1 MRLRPIRDCEMN
13 CIIYENPM
21 DFLAV
26 CRPALEAN
34 EAVYNLM
41 LGISIRLAKNRLFYG
56 SQPLLA
62 TVIDGDELSLAALM
76 TPPYKLQ
83 IALFNANSFESI
95 RLLASKLHKNGWHVP
110 GVIGEEKTAKIFA
123 THWSEI
129 VGTTIHEG
137 MRQRIYELR
146 KVNPIQYPKGIFR
159 QATIE
164 YLDLAIKWS
173 HSFHADC
180 LSDSEHPKIDEHQI
194 KTMIKEGILFFW
206 NDPEPVSMAALTRP
220 TPHGISVSFVY
231 TPPEFRKKGY
241 ASAVVAELSQ
251 RCLESGREFCTLYTD
266 LSNPTSNSIYQKI
279 GYNAVADV
287 TDLHFSDVKDE

>member
-1 MRLRPIRDCEMN
+1 MN
-13 CIIYENPM
+13 CIIHESPV
-21 DFLAV
+21 DFLDA

-41 LGISIRLAKNRLFYG
+41 LGISIRLVKNPLFYG

-62 TVIDGDELSLAALM
+62 TVIDGEALNLAALM

-83 IALFNANSFESI
+83 IALFSAGSFESI
-95 RLLASKLHKNGWHVP
+95 KLLASKVDKSGWRIP
-110 GVIGEEKTAKIFA
+110 GVIGEEKAARTFA

-146 KVNPIQYPKGIFR
+146 RVNPIQYPEGIFR
-159 QATIE
+159 QATID
-164 YLDLAIKWS
+164 DLHRAIKWS

-180 LSDSEHPKIDEHQI
+180 FGDSDQPEIDDHQT
-194 KTMIKEGILFFW
+194 KTMIEEGNLFFW
-206 NDPEPVSMAALTRP
+206 DDPEPVSMAGRTRP
-220 TPHGISVSFVY
+220 TPHGISVSLVY
-231 TPPEFRKKGY
+231 TPPEFRRKGY
-241 ASAVVAELSQ
+241 ASAVVARLSQ
-251 RCLESGREFCTLYTD
+251 HCLESGREFCTLYTD
-266 LSNPTSNSIYQKI
+266 LSNPTSNSIYQRI

-287 TDLHFSDVKDE
+287 VDIHFGDVKGE